1 MKYNIKIKPL
11 ELIKLIKMAFLYT
24 ILELTLGSAQNLWQT
39 TNSKLQNSLQKLLHE
54 WPMQVKQLL

>member
-1 MKYNIKIKPL
+1 MS
-11 ELIKLIKMAFLYT
+11 FLNT

-54 WPMQVKQLL
+54 WPRSSS